1 MCLGWAVAP
10 GMGAMGTFSVFDHTA
25 DIGLEVRGDDLADLL
40 ETAARAAFDQMLED
54 LPGNVETTEE
64 VHAAPAEDL
73 ADDAGELL
81 VVWLQELLYRF
92 DTAALVPLEIA
103 IAACGPREVRAR
115 VGFGRFDA
123 NRHRTRTGIKA
134 VTYHGLDVHQEAD
147 GSWSARFILDV

>member
-1 MCLGWAVAP
+1 
-10 GMGAMGTFSVFDHTA
+10 MGAMGTFSVFDHTA
-25 DIGLEVRGDDLADLL
+25 DIGLEVYGADLADLL

-64 VHAAPAEDL
+64 VRAACAEGLEDE
-73 ADDAGELL
+73 AGEL
-81 VVWLQELLYRF
+81 VVAWLQELLYLF
-92 DTAALVPLEIA
+92 ETAALVPLEITVV
-103 IAACGPREVRAR
+103 ACGPREVRAR